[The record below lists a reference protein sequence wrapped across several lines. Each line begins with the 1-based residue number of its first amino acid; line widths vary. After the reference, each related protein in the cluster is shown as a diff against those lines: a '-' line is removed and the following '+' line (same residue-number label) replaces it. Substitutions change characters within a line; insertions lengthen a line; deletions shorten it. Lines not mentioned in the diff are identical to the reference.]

1 MSKRPFRAY
10 AGAVVIASRMRRT
23 LGRHLLLGGAATRPC
38 RGVCRVDQVEQVC
51 AFGLVEL

>member
-1 MSKRPFRAY
+1 
-10 AGAVVIASRMRRT
+10 MRRT